1 MLKGRPKQGL
11 SLFCAKITLPIMEDL
26 LLKGDFDMDMKKT
39 ITIAVIGV
47 EAIACGVFSA
57 LCFARAQYHQGRID
71 AAKELQAEMLKLK
84 AEIIRKEN
92 SSKKES

>member
-1 MLKGRPKQGL
+1 
-11 SLFCAKITLPIMEDL
+11 MEDL

-39 ITIAVIGV
+39 IPIAVIGV

-71 AAKELQAEMLKLK
+71 AAKELQEMLKLK